1 MLRDALEGAALAG
14 RVAALEQHDHAQSLL
29 RHVVLQRD
37 EAALQVQQLGI
48 VFVCQ
53 HGRLRALL
61 EEGSHLRRGVEVV
74 ARHHG
79 DPCRAGEVSDDLSAM
94 ISVR

>member
-1 MLRDALEGAALAG
+1 MLRDALDGAALAG

-61 EEGSHLRRGVEVV
+61 EEGSHLRRGVEVTTAILAV
-74 ARHHG
+74 Q
-79 DPCRAGEVSDDLSAM
+79 EKSAM